1 MERYFSFSYFIDA
14 IPKIAS
20 ALPETLLV
28 VFFALLAGLVLG
40 FIFAAMRI
48 KGGPV
53 VSRIAAAYI
62 SFMRG
67 APLIVI
73 MFLVYFGVPQAMG
86 GMGFDTSSYPRF
98 PLVVAGFALNVSG
111 YLAEN
116 MRSAF
121 LAVDYG
127 QFEACDS
134 IGMTRLQACIH
145 IIFPQAL
152 TIALPNLGNTLIM
165 LIKDTSLAF
174 SLGVTDLMGKTVLI
188 NARNYSARQAEL
200 YIAVGLI
207 YWLICLI
214 CEKLI
219 SIIEK
224 RGDKSRRRD
233 AEVAVK

>member
-1 MERYFSFSYFIDA
+1 MEKYFSISYFIEA
-14 IPKIAS
+14 FPKIAS
-20 ALPETLLV
+20 AAPKTLQV
-28 VFFALLAGLVLG
+28 VMLALIAGIVLA

-48 KGGPV
+48 KGGSV
-53 VSRIAAAYI
+53 LSRIAAAYI

-73 MFLVYFGVPQAMG
+73 MFLVYFGVPQLMK
-86 GMGFDTSSYPRF
+86 GFGITIGNSQRF

-121 LAVDYG
+121 KAVDYG
-127 QFEACDS
+127 QFEAADS

-145 IIFPQAL
+145 IIFPQAF
-152 TIALPNLGNTLIM
+152 TIALPNMGNTLIM

-174 SLGVTDLMGKTVLI
+174 SLGVIDIMGKAIMI
-188 NARNYSARQAEL
+188 NDRTYGARQAEL

-207 YWLICLI
+207 YWFICLV

-219 SIIEK
+219 SVLEK
-224 RGDKSRRRD
+224 RGDKSRKR
-233 AEVAVK
+233 EVPAK

>member
-1 MERYFSFSYFIDA
+1 MERYFSFSYFIEA

-20 ALPETLLV
+20 ALPQTLLV
-28 VFFALLAGLVLG
+28 VFFALLAGLALG

-53 VSRIAAAYI
+53 ISRIAAAYI

-98 PLVVAGFALNVSG
+98 PLVVAG
-111 YLAEN
+111 
-116 MRSAF
+116 
-121 LAVDYG
+121 
-127 QFEACDS
+127 FEACDS

-219 SIIEK
+219 SIVEK

>member
-1 MERYFSFSYFIDA
+1 MERYFSLSYFIEA

-20 ALPETLLV
+20 ALPQTLLV
-28 VFFALLAGLVLG
+28 VFFALLAGIVLG
-40 FIFAAMRI
+40 FLFAAMRI
-48 KGGPV
+48 KGGAV
-53 VSRIAAAYI
+53 LSRVAAAYI

-73 MFLVYFGVPQAMG
+73 MFLVYFGVPQAMEG
-86 GMGFDTSSYPRF
+86 LGLNASDYPRF
-98 PLVVAGFALNVSG
+98 PLVIAGFALNVSG

-121 LAVDYG
+121 LAVDYS
-127 QFEACDS
+127 QFEAADS
-134 IGMTRLQACIH
+134 IGMTRFQACIH
-145 IIFPQAL
+145 IIFPQAF

-207 YWLICLI
+207 YWFICLV

-219 SIIEK
+219 AVMEK
-224 RGDKSRRRD
+224 RGDRSRRKD
-233 AEVAVK
+233 AEVSVK